1 MSANKKMLSVKNIE
15 LYKEFHDYY
24 VDKVQQDFEQR
35 LVNGNAI
42 MKHIMQNIESN
53 SKFDEYN
60 VFPTQKIIM
69 FKKGE

>member
-1 MSANKKMLSVKNIE
+1 MSANKKLLSVKNIE

-24 VDKVQQDFEQR
+24 VDKLQQDFEQQ

-42 MKHIMQNIESN
+42 MQPNMPDKESN
-53 SKFDEYN
+53 SKLGYYN
-60 VFPTQKIIM
+60 LFPTQKIIM

>member
-1 MSANKKMLSVKNIE
+1 MNYKLLSKTDIALHKV
-15 LYKEFHDYY
+15 FHDYY
-24 VDKVQQDFEQR
+24 VDKLQQDFEQQ

-42 MKHIMQNIESN
+42 MQPNMPDIESN
-53 SKFDEYN
+53 SKFGDYN

>member
-1 MSANKKMLSVKNIE
+1 MSANKKLLSVKNIE
-15 LYKEFHDYY
+15 LYKAFHEYY
-24 VDKVQQDFEQR
+24 IGKLQQDFEQR

-42 MKHIMQNIESN
+42 MQPNMPDIESN
-53 SKFDEYN
+53 SKFGDYN

>member
-24 VDKVQQDFEQR
+24 VDKLQQDFEQR

-42 MKHIMQNIESN
+42 MKPIMPNIESN